1 MRRRLLEK
9 REEEGVAQEIARF
22 IDRYHEHLD
31 AERVLELFPDD
42 VSFDQLY
49 PYTAQAITAL
59 TESMYNTRMK
69 NNLLMSEFME
79 VGLEEGSDD
88 RTSTRSRSR
97 DRTAWRWARTQS
109 APSVRSRWAR
119 RPSCGSATR
128 SYITTAV
135 ARWRGRCGREMRR

>member
-1 MRRRLLEK
+1 MLEK

-69 NNLLMSEFME
+69 YNLLMSEFME

-88 RTSTRSRSR
+88 RTSTRSRGVEVGENSVCAKCQKPLG
-97 DRTAWRWARTQS
+97 TS
-109 APSVRSRWAR
+109 AIVWVSDSQLYHY
-119 RPSCGSATR
+119 SC
-128 SYITTAV
+128 
-135 ARWRGRCGREMRR
+135 CEMEG

>member
-1 MRRRLLEK
+1 MIRRLLEK
-9 REEEGVAQEIARF
+9 REEEGVAQEIPRF

-69 NNLLMSEFME
+69 YNLLMSEFME
-79 VGLEEGSDD
+79 VGMEEESDN
-88 RTSTRSRSR
+88 RTNTQSRSR
-97 DRTAWRWARTQS
+97 DRTAWRWARTRSVPS
-109 APSVRSRWAR
+109 ARSRWAR
-119 RPSCGSATR
+119 RPSYGSAIR

-135 ARWRGRCGREMRR
+135 ARWRGRRGRGM

>member
-1 MRRRLLEK
+1 M
-9 REEEGVAQEIARF
+9 AQEIARF

-69 NNLLMSEFME
+69 YNLLMSEFME
-79 VGLEEGSDD
+79 VGVAAGSDD
-88 RTSTRSRSR
+88 RTSMRSRSR
-97 DRTAWRWARTQS
+97 GRTAWR
-109 APSVRSRWAR
+109 
-119 RPSCGSATR
+119 
-128 SYITTAV
+128 
-135 ARWRGRCGREMRR
+135 